1 MNLLN
6 LLIQNGPNLIGL
18 LLVVLYL
25 QNRIHRLEVNL
36 REEISKVS
44 QRVAKLEAHF
54 EPEYKVAEEPAPFT
68 E

>member
-25 QNRIHRLEVNL
+25 QNRIHRFEVNL

-54 EPEYKVAEEPAPFT
+54 EPEHKAAEEPASYN

>member
-25 QNRIHRLEVNL
+25 QNRIHRFEVNL
-36 REEISKVS
+36 R
-44 QRVAKLEAHF
+44 
-54 EPEYKVAEEPAPFT
+54 
-68 E
+68 